1 MDGQGIKINTLG
13 QFRIVMPNGNEYF
26 PSGRSTR
33 LWSLFKLLLV
43 NNNKG
48 ITADAIVENAYPQ
61 IDYVDPHNAVQNMI
75 YRLRKLLATES
86 IFENSKDIITYNDG
100 CYKLDFTKDIWIDF
114 MELEKSVETAD
125 AIIKDNPLK
134 AIDHYRNAF
143 SIYGGDFL
151 PELYYEDWVVPKR
164 IFYRSLYLKTILNL
178 SKLYADQKAYDNIIQ
193 LCQKGLTIEPFEEEI
208 HIQLIENL
216 IRVGK
221 VRQAKNHYENTIT
234 AFAKEFGIQPTQ
246 EMLKMADL
254 LKIELVP
261 IQIDRRDP
269 SKTMVYEE
277 NSGAFLCD
285 YRDFYTIYNLEKR
298 KCERS
303 GDAVC
308 PICIDFDD
316 EINVFES
323 DVRKDSTIEGFKE
336 ILVKDLRKG
345 DVVSLHNNTQFY
357 ILLHKAEYQIVKL
370 VMKRIMEKF
379 TALNAFKDMVLE
391 VNVCTRLP
399 KPNGK

>member
-1 MDGQGIKINTLG
+1 
-13 QFRIVMPNGNEYF
+13 
-26 PSGRSTR
+26 
-33 LWSLFKLLLV
+33 
-43 NNNKG
+43 
-48 ITADAIVENAYPQ
+48 
-61 IDYVDPHNAVQNMI
+61 
-75 YRLRKLLATES
+75 
-86 IFENSKDIITYNDG
+86 
-100 CYKLDFTKDIWIDF
+100 
-114 MELEKSVETAD
+114 
-125 AIIKDNPLK
+125 
-134 AIDHYRNAF
+134 
-143 SIYGGDFL
+143 
-151 PELYYEDWVVPKR
+151 
-164 IFYRSLYLKTILNL
+164 
-178 SKLYADQKAYDNIIQ
+178 
-193 LCQKGLTIEPFEEEI
+193 
-208 HIQLIENL
+208 
-216 IRVGK
+216 
-221 VRQAKNHYENTIT
+221 
-234 AFAKEFGIQPTQ
+234 
-246 EMLKMADL
+246 
-254 LKIELVP
+254 
-261 IQIDRRDP
+261 
-269 SKTMVYEE
+269 VYEE